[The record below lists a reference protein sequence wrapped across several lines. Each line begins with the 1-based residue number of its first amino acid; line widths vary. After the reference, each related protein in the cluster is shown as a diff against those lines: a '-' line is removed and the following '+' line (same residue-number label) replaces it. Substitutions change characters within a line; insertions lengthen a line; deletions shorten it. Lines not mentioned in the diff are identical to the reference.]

1 MEVSGGFSDMISG
14 VGVIEKVC
22 CWTLGVLELVVDFG
36 EWTLDEPV
44 TVNESRNDK
53 SENGSFRGEEG
64 DWRVNASNVWQ
75 IEKGSCEDIAD
86 VVLKNQINVKN

>member
-14 VGVIEKVC
+14 VGLSEKVC
-22 CWTLGVLELVVDFG
+22 CKTLGVLELVVDFG
-36 EWTLDEPV
+36 EWTPDDPV
-44 TVNESRNDK
+44 TVIESRNDK
-53 SENGSFRGEEG
+53 CENGSFRGEEG
-64 DWRVNASNVWQ
+64 DWRVNARNAWQ